1 MLGSAVRK
9 VLNSTTQRRVA
20 LHRRQRIAA
29 TRQSLTDAPF
39 GAEFLVSIPGGATAV
54 HTLHIAA
61 KNKNLAVGKF
71 GDAVRRDT
79 LSIDYLFIIHN
90 VCILIVTANIHILF

>member
-9 VLNSTTQRRVA
+9 VMNSTTQRRIA
-20 LHRRQRIAA
+20 LHRRQCIAA
-29 TRQSLTDAPF
+29 TSQALADAPF
-39 GAEFLVSIPGGATAV
+39 GTEFLVGKPGGATAV

-79 LSIDYLFIIHN
+79 LSIDYLCIIHN
-90 VCILIVTANIHILF
+90 VCILIATANIHILF